1 MKAMLNKLVKRN
13 GGFTLTEL
21 AVAMVVVGIL
31 ASVAVPSFLGSRNN
45 AFDREAQA
53 AVDAALNAASLHYA
67 NNGDFTNSASQDCN
81 TAGSTVLA
89 TDLQR
94 LEPNYQFVTAGAVS
108 TNVRRVSIT
117 SSVTFNNGKESL
129 GCQGFHAAVMSRSG
143 ICWVGRLTVEGK
155 FLSAEAGTVDDS
167 APIVVNTGTAN
178 TTNSVTTEIAL
189 AVNGKAYGGMIPLA
203 PTAGETATT
212 PTLATGAADCTA
224 LAHANVADTAAAGV
238 DPDEYYE
245 SWRTVV
251 LAPAA

>member
-31 ASVAVPSFLGSRNN
+31 ASIAVPSFLGARNN

-67 NNGDFTNSASQDCN
+67 NNGDFTNSASATCN

-89 TDLQR
+89 ADLQR
-94 LEPNYQFVTAGAVS
+94 LEPNYEFLAAGAVS

-117 SSVTFNNGKESL
+117 SAVTFNAASETL
-129 GCQGFHAAVMSRSG
+129 GCQGFYAAVMSRSG
-143 ICWVGRLTVEGK
+143 TCWVGRMTVEGK
-155 FLSAEAGTVDDS
+155 FLSSEAGAVD
-167 APIVVNTGTAN
+167 ATTPIVVNTGTAN
-178 TTNSVTTEIAL
+178 TGNSTTTEAIL
-189 AVNGKAYGGMIPLA
+189 TVNGKAYGGLI
-203 PTAGETATT
+203 PTAPIASGSAT
-212 PTLATGAADCTA
+212 PTLAVTATDCTA
-224 LAHANVADTAAAGV
+224 VAQADVTSANTTAGV
-238 DPDEYYE
+238 NPNQFYE

-251 LAPAA
+251 LAPGA